1 MRRRALVLAALLIA
15 ACGGAAEDD
24 PGRFDIETETD
35 CGVLDR
41 EFVEAIEEA
50 ESLRERGEEEAAD
63 ERQAFADAAN
73 RRANEL
79 GCYG

>member
-1 MRRRALVLAALLIA
+1 MRGRALVLAALLLA
-15 ACGGAAEDD
+15 ACGGAPEDD
-24 PGRFDIETETD
+24 PGDLDIQTETD

-50 ESLRERGEEEAAD
+50 ESLRERGEDEAAD
-63 ERQAFADAAN
+63 ERQAYADAAN
-73 RRANEL
+73 RRANEI

>member
-1 MRRRALVLAALLIA
+1 MRARAIVLAGLLLA
-15 ACGGAAEDD
+15 ACGGAPEGD
-24 PGRFDIETETD
+24 PELDIRSETD

-50 ESLRERGEEEAAD
+50 ESLRERGDADAAE
-63 ERQAFADAAN
+63 ERQAHADAAN
-73 RRANEL
+73 RRANEI